1 MNTETEINN
10 LKTENTELKARMD
23 KLEELVDYLLIN
35 TNQNRSYSVGN
46 YNKQLKKYTKESY
59 KEFKDCIINDTDNL

>member
-1 MNTETEINN
+1 MDTETEINN

-35 TNQNRSYSVGN
+35 TNQNRSYSVEN

-59 KEFKDCIINDTDNL
+59 EEFKDDIINKTDNL

>member
-1 MNTETEINN
+1 MDTETEINN

-23 KLEELVDYLLIN
+23 KLEELVNYLLIN
-35 TNQNRSYSVGN
+35 TNQNRSYSVKN

-59 KEFKDCIINDTDNL
+59 EQFKDDILTKTDNL